1 MDRGGGLEEGSLAR
15 EVGGEGGF
23 CFSFCSCF
31 VFCFSVCLCFVV
43 VFGGGGLFLFC
54 SLCCWS
60 GLGVVLVLSL
70 FH

>member
-1 MDRGGGLEEGSLAR
+1 MDRDGGLEKGSLAG
-15 EVGGEGGF
+15 EVRGKGVFVLFYLG
-23 CFSFCSCF
+23 F
-31 VFCFSVCLCFVV
+31 VFVFLFFFFVLLCFL
-43 VFGGGGLFLFC
+43 GLFLFC